1 MDTLQIYNERIKEKK
16 IILNY
21 IINQRIILN
30 QTNAEKELIIY
41 FKNEHQKISIEID
54 KLYNKLKEIISS
66 L

>member
-21 IINQRIILN
+21 IIDQRIILN

-41 FKNEHQKISIEID
+41 FKNEHQRINIEID
-54 KLYNKLKEIISS
+54 KLYNKSNEKVF
-66 L
+66 